1 MPAPGDVAR
10 LDQRIGKLEDKVEN
24 VAKAVEAIHRVIAD
38 ARPATVTRHKAYIGA
53 GR

>member
-10 LDQRIGKLEDKVEN
+10 LEQRIGKLEAQLEN
-24 VAKAVEAIHRVIAD
+24 VTKAVAAIHAVIAD
-38 ARPATVTRHKAYIGA
+38 ARPGVATRYRPYIGA